1 MTRPASS
8 SLQPTN
14 VKRSEQSPIILPVNW
29 LEERLFF
36 LHHCLHIVLFESISD
51 SLRTDGMGVDGID
64 VICGLDSII
73 QLPRLNLIDD
83 SPLVQGRE
91 LGRTACS
98 DVFLDGFHFLCNP
111 PNSRLANTSFP
122 CYLSAGM
129 TILKEGND
137 GLMFVRVNGLDG
149 E

>member
-1 MTRPASS
+1 
-8 SLQPTN
+8 
-14 VKRSEQSPIILPVNW
+14 
-29 LEERLFF
+29 
-36 LHHCLHIVLFESISD
+36 
-51 SLRTDGMGVDGID
+51 MGVDGIN